1 MIPARHRL
9 PALLLLAAVPLAGC
23 ATRYESYSLSGGA
36 AMRIDVAV
44 YKGPLSVP
52 VSGQIGQMGAVIT
65 ESIRAAA
72 QWHDG
77 AKALAEQRFV
87 PGPQV
92 AQAQR
97 LAARIGAAVQDMADQ
112 SAQAAE
118 TGPLTDELYRQLLLV
133 VDRRPQPADGS
144 PRHLTPLTN
153 EEVNAIAGALSA
165 KLGRD
170 RPDFAAK
177 VRAIVTT
184 AVAERALAES
194 AMVRDAIDAK
204 PKAEQLRLFD
214 TYLCEA
220 VDKGHYKKT
229 GYANGETAA
238 RDCHVLADSLA
249 IARQSIMA
257 GCRLLSQDE
266 TIELLG
272 QPAYLPVNTCTRF
285 GFTRTV
291 YAQTVRDA
299 EAASGGQ
306 DKAQTAQTFTRTKLD
321 EVREETI
328 KDTIARVQGT
338 TQAKLA
344 FSEPDARRRL
354 QAIASPIAIAVDNYA
369 TLLRS
374 AGFRTS
380 FGTVRYVPHAPSVRS
395 AVLGLSLITAEYG
408 NQLQGRI
415 TTLTRQINEDKSANL
430 LSTADFLRDA
440 SNTRF
445 LRMAEWLDGGIGG
458 NPGGMDVADRARLA
472 QSLTSDF
479 YWQPVTS
486 VHGSGRGEVAM
497 AFIKDSIG
505 NWDLKSFSN
514 DPGELLASY
523 RSVADAGIKT
533 ALRLIGSAAKA
544 ASGPV
549 GGAAEAAA
557 AATAR
562 IGLAQRVRSLAE
574 DVSSAQSGDGGSA
587 DQVQR
592 LRLRLLGE
600 IETLKAEWQ
609 KRPATLAAA
618 LAEKNAAL
626 EGQKTALENA
636 KTEESDKVAEIG
648 AKETALFDCSNKTPG
663 KCDTQS
669 KELKTA
675 ILAHDKARTELAAAE
690 AQVTAATQARDAAQ
704 KAVDNME
711 ADARAALA
719 ALFDKQGAIIA
730 ALEDLAVEPEPKPAA
745 PKPAPASAPAPAP

>member
-1 MIPARHRL
+1 MIPARVSRL

-77 AKALAEQRFV
+77 AKALAEQRFK
-87 PGPQV
+87 PDSKV

-97 LAARIGAAVQDMADQ
+97 LAAAISTGVEKLLSK
-112 SAQAAE
+112 SAQAAQPA
-118 TGPLTDELYRQLLLV
+118 TLADDLYHQLLQIV
-133 VDRRPQPADGS
+133 EQRPQPADGS
-144 PRHLTPLTN
+144 ARHLASLTRP
-153 EEVNAIAGALSA
+153 EVDRIAAGLSA
-165 KLGRD
+165 RLMLP
-170 RPDFAAK
+170 PDMAK
-177 VRAIVTT
+177 EIETIVEK
-184 AVAERALAES
+184 AVDEKEAKTESERARSIATE
-194 AMVRDAIDAK
+194 
-204 PKAEQLRLFD
+204 LRLFD
-214 TYLCEA
+214 TNLCEA
-220 VDKGHYKKT
+220 VDKDEYKKT
-229 GYANGETAA
+229 DYADRQTAA

-285 GFTRTV
+285 GFTRSI
-291 YAQTVRDA
+291 YAQDKRLNVEVETREGDKRIIDR
-299 EAASGGQ
+299 ASIV
-306 DKAQTAQTFTRTKLD
+306 TRSDVDTD
-321 EVREETI
+321 ETI
-328 KDTIARVQGT
+328 ADTIKRVQRTRGGRSDFTEKGT
-338 TQAKLA
+338 GDYLK
-344 FSEPDARRRL
+344 S
-354 QAIASPIAIAVDNYA
+354 IASPIAIAVDNYA

-415 TTLTRQINEDKSANL
+415 TTLTRQINDDKSANL

-600 IETLKAEWQ
+600 IETLKTEWQ

-618 LAEKNAAL
+618 LEDKKKLLKQDETARNAAKDDVDL
-626 EGQKTALENA
+626 KNRAIGAAQTALLN
-636 KTEESDKVAEIG
+636 
-648 AKETALFDCSNKTPG
+648 CSSTTPAPPPPG
-663 KCDTQS
+663 QCDTQS
-669 KELKTA
+669 KALSDA

-745 PKPAPASAPAPAP
+745 PKPAPAPAP